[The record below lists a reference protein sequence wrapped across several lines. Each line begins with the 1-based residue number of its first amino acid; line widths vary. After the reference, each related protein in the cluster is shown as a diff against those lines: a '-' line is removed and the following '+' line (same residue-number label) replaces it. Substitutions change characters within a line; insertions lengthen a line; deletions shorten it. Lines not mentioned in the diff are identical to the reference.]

1 MKHISSQGSK
11 GDLRIR
17 MPKFR
22 RSQQLIGKV
31 NCKSQNLEHMF
42 DFRCSL
48 NPNVIMPNDIIVNGI
63 NRIIQTWEGDS
74 SLHPVI
80 TEDQYQHI

>member
-1 MKHISSQGSK
+1 
-11 GDLRIR
+11 

-74 SLHPVI
+74 SLYPVI

>member
-1 MKHISSQGSK
+1 
-11 GDLRIR
+11 

-48 NPNVIMPNDIIVNGI
+48 NPNDIIVNGI

-74 SLHPVI
+74 SLCPVI

>member
-1 MKHISSQGSK
+1 
-11 GDLRIR
+11 

-31 NCKSQNLEHMF
+31 NCKSQNLEHKF

-48 NPNVIMPNDIIVNGI
+48 NPNGIMPNDIIVSGI
-63 NRIIQTWEGDS
+63 NRIIQT
-74 SLHPVI
+74 
-80 TEDQYQHI
+80 